1 MGFVL
6 ALKEERIVNVYMI
19 LIFCAEVE
27 EPERGTGN
35 VIKEET

>member
-1 MGFVL
+1 MKCNKNAAGFFA
-6 ALKEERIVNVYMI
+6 ALNVCMN

-35 VIKEET
+35 VI